1 MSVRHVELHYTSLQP
16 SLILAV
22 AGRLSLKAFL
32 VPSQKLR
39 MQMAG
44 ALKLHAQHVEV
55 IWAMFS
61 KAKASKL
68 QPMPG
73 TV

>member
-1 MSVRHVELHYTSLQP
+1 MSVRHVELHCTSLQP

-32 VPSQKLR
+32 VPSQKLP

-55 IWAMFS
+55 I
-61 KAKASKL
+61 
-68 QPMPG
+68 
-73 TV
+73 